1 MTNRHPRVQG
11 CAVSILSGNVQGAIE
26 EAGRRYR
33 SKFGAAP
40 THVSLPK
47 DVELAG
53 LTLWTLNL
61 GRQTGPGTVMVGRV
75 IGYGVVHLTEQ
86 PSLPML
92 VRRLTSF

>member
-11 CAVSILSGNVQGAIE
+11 CAVSILRGNVQGAID

-33 SKFGAAP
+33 SKFGTAP

-47 DVELAG
+47 DIEPAG

-61 GRQTGPGTVMVGRV
+61 GCQTGPGMVMVGRV
-75 IGYGVVHLTEQ
+75 IGFGAVHLTEH
-86 PSLPML
+86 PSLPTL
-92 VRRLTSF
+92 VRSLAAF